1 MCWLGRWK
9 ISFGRSD
16 QTEVERTRSDF
27 RTDIVI
33 ATVERCEL
41 ARDTIRRSVNEI
53 RIYEAVKEGKRISK
67 IYYKVIRIGYRFCSY
82 IYRQR

>member
-1 MCWLGRWK
+1 MCWLDRWK

-53 RIYEAVKEGKRISK
+53 RIYETVKGRIKRISK
-67 IYYKVIRIGYRFCSY
+67 IKYTIIRTGYKFSS
-82 IYRQR
+82 